1 MGYELPPIFRDP
13 SPIGNNPGSSSGYQL
28 PSAFQETQQPGWM
41 PSTDYTRGGTYIVDV
56 PYVSP
61 ENYQLP
67 KVFTDPIDYSPQVVN
82 IANNIKTQ
90 VQGIQSQIENNA
102 LLIPSLQNLKI
113 EPMGI
118 QQAVKLDIKQTPINT
133 QQMKI
138 QQQNAPGVFNIAD
151 FTENPTQYVTKD
163 WAIQNIQTIENFAL
177 QPMAVIESKLDMDA
191 IVKLTNGA
199 LDYVNKVYNGL
210 DTAIKTTTP
219 EFKLTPLASHN
230 VTAAME
236 ELKWRQNKV
245 DLNSI
250 LPKMETSVQRTL
262 ILEDYMQKRAESLQK
277 NGELKINP
285 YDLAK
290 QYTNADPNAIAQIFQ
305 HQKTPV
311 NTDVI
316 AKIQNGTATR
326 SEINDLYG
334 ITRTVGINEWGG
346 AQALRFEGYQTGKEL
361 QVNNIIYDPK
371 RQRLNYSYVHNG
383 TPYTKEIVMNQ
394 AEFDKLQDVVAK
406 VKPWL
411 DSGRGTPE
419 SDKTLTNVA
428 AVTIEGVRINV
439 GDEKTALKIGEALN
453 GIFNKT
459 VTVSVTDKRGDSRV
473 LDKFEWREDYQISGN
488 VISAP
493 TGMAYDVNTGKYV
506 KTQETLNKEKI
517 AEEVRKQTA
526 LVEGRVPGTYM
537 IGDVVTLDF
546 NNGKIIAGGTT
557 IDMEKTNVPI
567 ERQVESYTKTV
578 QDFATNTD
586 NAVLKTAANGFL
598 ALFASDD
605 ERMANA
611 GLKVGY
617 EQLKDMGKGEGQ
629 QDWSVFHSIL
639 SVSEYVIGNISG
651 RITGIESEKKTLEQA
666 YLGETNYYIT
676 DDGKTAAN
684 AAGKQ
689 WAETGKVGDIA
700 GISSNAAKLMVLENA
715 DKNTVADIAL
725 NRQKDLAILA
735 YNPFTKPVVMNALGK
750 ELTNE
755 IISQNPLTQKEIE
768 SVNSDLMKSGMK
780 AAVDQRLTGTFLDV
794 PIGIALA
801 ITGGG
806 VVANELELLA
816 KGTKAASNMVK
827 RAEDITDL
835 VHYAKT
841 ASVLAKDSDLA
852 NTAILK
858 ATKASNIAVVTPSPG
873 TIARGVTPN
882 SIDIKKASSIE
893 VTAAKAPLADK
904 ATAVK
909 VKEFNADVQRA
920 AAQPNVAAPS
930 ILTKTQ
936 MTGTSKTTNAQKLM
950 DNIANGDASTIR
962 ATLVENIATDPSSL
976 YKAMT
981 VAAVK
986 SDPATVT
993 KAFQRLEEANQIY
1006 VKAANDLVKDVVDSG
1021 QGATRLAELSNSLG
1035 DATVIKMLD
1044 TAMGMG
1050 ETGARIEPTPLI
1062 NEITN
1067 IRREWETLR
1076 KIESTPVSVAPTGA
1090 RQISQQAY
1098 DIENVMPDVVVSRIN
1113 RVSSDVKINKIE
1125 DIASLSDEQITTLSK
1140 SNIGLEE
1147 KDLLNYREKASQ
1159 ILGKEG
1165 TALEDVSVTAFQRKE
1180 TTPTSW
1186 AMGEKDTRLDDE
1198 YKALFSADNLKSQAT
1213 AKKGDIEKLQTAAM
1227 RSIGRPLD
1235 TMEDFKSLTNKEID
1249 ALSKNVPSVS
1259 KSDITGYRVQATKEM
1274 DKLSQVRQTYDE
1286 LGTKDYTDLV
1296 KLQQQRAADLASTA
1310 DEYRN
1315 LLRNTERTD
1324 ADEIRMGQLGVKLEE
1339 QRSILQATT
1348 EAIDARKMQM
1358 EQWKTKQLTAADI
1371 KPGTKDRKTA
1381 AINAIDAAKKGDYET
1396 AIKKFAEART
1406 HDGRS
1411 VLSKVDAK
1419 HYDGMSIQRINRM
1432 EDAVPADQMS
1442 KGMKE
1447 MLERMRQERRDFAID
1462 ALSKKG
1468 DDFKRAAFKIKNGDE
1483 LDELERLKLW
1493 NSGDEIRTLAKDA
1506 LDDVNGNK
1514 LVKGLVDDA
1523 VKKGDAARAKN
1534 LQNSMKEELEKC
1546 IKRGECGGGAAAAT
1560 AAATPI
1566 GKTLSAVGGSMIG
1579 LGMLAAAGLGVGM
1592 VNTADGKSWIKDN
1605 TTNTFYEIKP
1615 TTQRKGYVENTR
1627 ISSIEQRISN
1637 LLSEQGFYGDDVYTE
1652 GSTPGVQGRAVDD
1665 EEYVCQNF
1673 AIDAANAINAKF
1685 KEEGIVAK
1693 VVNVYGHYNDD
1704 MEKQNHALIVLEN
1717 RNKVINGYVDPI
1729 SGKTVNLY
1737 EQRLM
1742 EPQSGYLGDYSGWDL
1757 SGSKMKLNG
1766 RTYTIESLQT
1776 MENAYQNI
1784 GTVWGTGYVAPK
1796 GDKMLYQTSDADTP
1810 VLDELIKIDTMEFNE
1825 TVGRLD
1831 RIDPWGTTTSGTS
1844 KVV

>member
-1 MGYELPPIFRDP
+1 MAWYDNYTPLVGKQYTGPVAQQYTAPKTVNWG
-13 SPIGNNPGSSSGYQL
+13 SPTYN
-28 PSAFQETQQPGWM
+28 A
-41 PSTDYTRGGTYIVDV
+41 PSTFDYYHYEPPVQYEAPVIQYT
-56 PYVSP
+56 P
-61 ENYQLP
+61 P
-67 KVFTDPIDYSPQVVN
+67 KIDYSPQ
-82 IANNIKTQ
+82 IA
-90 VQGIQSQIENNA
+90 
-102 LLIPSLQNLKI
+102 
-113 EPMGI
+113 
-118 QQAVKLDIKQTPINT
+118 
-133 QQMKI
+133 
-138 QQQNAPGVFNIAD
+138 NIAD
-151 FTENPTQYVTKD
+151 KFKSQL
-163 WAIQNIQTIENFAL
+163 QNIQNGVILPASQLAPYINQTPLVGQTKIDIKPLTGVEQKDIIRNWAENQISILETIGTQEATMLKTQKELNDL
-177 QPMAVIESKLDMDA
+177 VELSI
-191 IVKLTNGA
+191 GA
-199 LDYVNKVYNGL
+199 MSFVGDVYDNL
-210 DTAIKTTTP
+210 KTTIDTHADIP
-219 EFKLTPLASHN
+219 QFKLTPLASHT

-262 ILEDYMQKRAESLQK
+262 ILEDYMQTRAEYLQK

-394 AEFDKLQDVVAK
+394 EEFDKLQDVVAK

-439 GDEKTALKIGEALN
+439 GDEKTATKIGEALN
-453 GIFNKT
+453 GMFNKT
-459 VTVSVTDKRGDSRV
+459 VTVSVKDKRGDSKV

-493 TGMAYDVNTGKYV
+493 TGMAYDVNSGKYV

-557 IDMEKTNVPI
+557 IDMKKTNVPI
-567 ERQVESYTKTV
+567 GRQVESYTKTV

-586 NAVLKTAANGFL
+586 NAVLKTVANGFL

-629 QDWSVFHSIL
+629 QDWSVFHSLL
-639 SVSEYVIGNISG
+639 SVGEYVIGNISG

-794 PIGIALA
+794 PIGMALA

-806 VVANELELLA
+806 IVANEFELLA
-816 KGTKAASNMVK
+816 KGAKAASNMVK

-873 TIARGVTPN
+873 TIARGVTPD
-882 SIDIKKASSIE
+882 SIDIKKASSID

-920 AAQPNVAAPS
+920 VAKPNAAAPS
-930 ILTKTQ
+930 KLTKIQTP
-936 MTGTSKTTNAQKLM
+936 GTAKTTNAQKLM

-962 ATLVENIATDPSSL
+962 AALVENIATDPSSL

-986 SDPATVT
+986 SEPDTVAR
-993 KAFQRLEEANQIY
+993 AFQRLEEANQIY
-1006 VKAANDLVKDVVDSG
+1006 VRAANDLVKDVVDSG
-1021 QGATRLAELSNSLG
+1021 KGATRLAELSNSLG
-1035 DATVIKMLD
+1035 DAPVIKMLD

-1113 RVSSDVKINKIE
+1113 RVSSDVKINRIE

-1147 KDLLNYREKASQ
+1147 KKS
-1159 ILGKEG
+1159 I
-1165 TALEDVSVTAFQRKE
+1165 T
-1180 TTPTSW
+1180 
-1186 AMGEKDTRLDDE
+1186 DTRKRRNVTRRRVSDGIPEERND
-1198 YKALFSADNLKSQAT
+1198 ADFV
-1213 AKKGDIEKLQTAAM
+1213 GD
-1227 RSIGRPLD
+1227 GR
-1235 TMEDFKSLTNKEID
+1235 KRHKIRR
-1249 ALSKNVPSVS
+1249 
-1259 KSDITGYRVQATKEM
+1259 RVQ
-1274 DKLSQVRQTYDE
+1274 
-1286 LGTKDYTDLV
+1286 
-1296 KLQQQRAADLASTA
+1296 
-1310 DEYRN
+1310 
-1315 LLRNTERTD
+1315 
-1324 ADEIRMGQLGVKLEE
+1324 
-1339 QRSILQATT
+1339 SI
-1348 EAIDARKMQM
+1348 
-1358 EQWKTKQLTAADI
+1358 
-1371 KPGTKDRKTA
+1371 
-1381 AINAIDAAKKGDYET
+1381 
-1396 AIKKFAEART
+1396 
-1406 HDGRS
+1406 
-1411 VLSKVDAK
+1411 VLSRQ
-1419 HYDGMSIQRINRM
+1419 SEITCN
-1432 EDAVPADQMS
+1432 S
-1442 KGMKE
+1442 
-1447 MLERMRQERRDFAID
+1447 QERRH
-1462 ALSKKG
+1462 
-1468 DDFKRAAFKIKNGDE
+1468 RKI
-1483 LDELERLKLW
+1483 
-1493 NSGDEIRTLAKDA
+1493 T
-1506 LDDVNGNK
+1506 
-1514 LVKGLVDDA
+1514 
-1523 VKKGDAARAKN
+1523 
-1534 LQNSMKEELEKC
+1534 
-1546 IKRGECGGGAAAAT
+1546 KRGTEINRT
-1560 AAATPI
+1560 TI
-1566 GKTLSAVGGSMIG
+1566 G
-1579 LGMLAAAGLGVGM
+1579 
-1592 VNTADGKSWIKDN
+1592 
-1605 TTNTFYEIKP
+1605 
-1615 TTQRKGYVENTR
+1615 
-1627 ISSIEQRISN
+1627 
-1637 LLSEQGFYGDDVYTE
+1637 
-1652 GSTPGVQGRAVDD
+1652 
-1665 EEYVCQNF
+1665 
-1673 AIDAANAINAKF
+1673 
-1685 KEEGIVAK
+1685 
-1693 VVNVYGHYNDD
+1693 H
-1704 MEKQNHALIVLEN
+1704 
-1717 RNKVINGYVDPI
+1717 
-1729 SGKTVNLY
+1729 
-1737 EQRLM
+1737 
-1742 EPQSGYLGDYSGWDL
+1742 
-1757 SGSKMKLNG
+1757 NG
-1766 RTYTIESLQT
+1766 RL
-1776 MENAYQNI
+1776 
-1784 GTVWGTGYVAPK
+1784 
-1796 GDKMLYQTSDADTP
+1796 
-1810 VLDELIKIDTMEFNE
+1810 
-1825 TVGRLD
+1825 
-1831 RIDPWGTTTSGTS
+1831 
-1844 KVV
+1844 

>member
-1 MGYELPPIFRDP
+1 MAWYDNHTPLVGDTYKGPVSDRYTGPKTVNWG
-13 SPIGNNPGSSSGYQL
+13 SPTYN
-28 PSAFQETQQPGWM
+28 A
-41 PSTDYTRGGTYIVDV
+41 PSTFDYYHYEPPVQYEAPVIQYT
-56 PYVSP
+56 P
-61 ENYQLP
+61 P
-67 KVFTDPIDYSPQVVN
+67 KIDYSPQ
-82 IANNIKTQ
+82 IA
-90 VQGIQSQIENNA
+90 
-102 LLIPSLQNLKI
+102 
-113 EPMGI
+113 
-118 QQAVKLDIKQTPINT
+118 
-133 QQMKI
+133 
-138 QQQNAPGVFNIAD
+138 NIAD
-151 FTENPTQYVTKD
+151 KFKSQL
-163 WAIQNIQTIENFAL
+163 QNIQNGVILPASQLAPYINQTPLVGQTKIDIKPLTGVEQKDIIRNWAENQISILETIGTQEATML
-177 QPMAVIESKLDMDA
+177 KTQKELDDLVELS
-191 IVKLTNGA
+191 IGA
-199 LDYVNKVYNGL
+199 MSFVGDVYDNL
-210 DTAIKTTTP
+210 KTTIDTHADIP
-219 EFKLTPLASHN
+219 QFKLTPLASHT

-250 LPKMETSVQRTL
+250 LPKMDKTVQKQLIAEDTIKRNEEYLKTHDQMKTNLYTAAKTYYNADADVLREMFASDKSTANIKDIERVQFYFNPANKNEVKAFEQRT
-262 ILEDYMQKRAESLQK
+262 
-277 NGELKINP
+277 G
-285 YDLAK
+285 
-290 QYTNADPNAIAQIFQ
+290 
-305 HQKTPV
+305 
-311 NTDVI
+311 TD
-316 AKIQNGTATR
+316 
-326 SEINDLYG
+326 
-334 ITRTVGINEWGG
+334 
-346 AQALRFEGYQTGKEL
+346 F
-361 QVNNIIYDPK
+361 
-371 RQRLNYSYVHNG
+371 
-383 TPYTKEIVMNQ
+383 
-394 AEFDKLQDVVAK
+394 
-406 VKPWL
+406 
-411 DSGRGTPE
+411 
-419 SDKTLTNVA
+419 
-428 AVTIEGVRINV
+428 
-439 GDEKTALKIGEALN
+439 
-453 GIFNKT
+453 
-459 VTVSVTDKRGDSRV
+459 
-473 LDKFEWREDYQISGN
+473 ISGN
-488 VISAP
+488 VENTLYRYNLSIAKTDTGIVQQAALGASEAREARLITDASGKPILDTQGNKQYTMVSTQRGDTAKEIASAALKQQ
-493 TGMAYDVNTGKYV
+493 TLDAATQRNKLLEVTKTINNALATGK
-506 KTQETLNKEKI
+506 TPMQI
-517 AEEVRKQTA
+517 Q
-526 LVEGRVPGTYM
+526 
-537 IGDVVTLDF
+537 IGDSVSIDFSKGTLT
-546 NNGKIIAGGTT
+546 AYGTET
-557 IDMEKTNVPI
+557 KLKTTDTTPR
-567 ERQVESYTKTV
+567 RQVESYTKTV

-639 SVSEYVIGNISG
+639 SASKYVIGNISG

-794 PIGIALA
+794 PIGMALA

-806 VVANELELLA
+806 IVANELELLA
-816 KGTKAASNMVK
+816 KGAKAASNMVK

-873 TIARGVTPN
+873 TIARGVTTN

-920 AAQPNVAAPS
+920 VAQPNVAAPS

-936 MTGTSKTTNAQKLM
+936 TPGTSKTTNAQKLM

-962 ATLVENIATDPSSL
+962 AALVENIATDPSSL

-986 SDPATVT
+986 SEPDTVAR
-993 KAFQRLEEANQIY
+993 AFQRLEEANQIY
-1006 VKAANDLVKDVVDSG
+1006 VRAANDLVKDVVDSG
-1021 QGATRLAELSNSLG
+1021 KGATRLAELSNSLG
-1035 DATVIKMLD
+1035 DAPVIKMLD

-1090 RQISQQAY
+1090 RHISQQAY
-1098 DIENVMPDVVVSRIN
+1098 DIENVMPDNVRDRVNRYLVGAGTGKQIN
-1113 RVSSDVKINKIE
+1113 RIE
-1125 DIASLSDEQITTLSK
+1125 DIAALSDGEIKQVAKKYSDVQIGTNVRLEQA
-1140 SNIGLEE
+1140 
-1147 KDLLNYREKASQ
+1147 LLNYREKASQ

-1165 TALEDVSVTAFQRKE
+1165 TALEDVTVTAFQKKE
-1180 TTPTSW
+1180 ETSASW
-1186 AMGEKDTRLDDE
+1186 SMGEKNARLDNE
-1198 YKALFSADNLKSQAT
+1198 YKALFSADNLQSVVT
-1213 AKKGDIEKLQTAAM
+1213 EKKGDIEKLQTAAQ

-1235 TMEDFKSLTNKEID
+1235 TMDDFKSLTNKEID

-1274 DKLSQVRQTYDE
+1274 DKLSQVRQTYDK
-1286 LGTKDYTDLV
+1286 LGTEDYTNLV

-1315 LLRNTERTD
+1315 LLRNTERT
-1324 ADEIRMGQLGVKLEE
+1324 ADQERRMGQLGIRLEE

-1447 MLERMRQERRDFAID
+1447 MLERMRQERRDFAIGELKAKGGD
-1462 ALSKKG
+1462 FKGIANKIDMG
-1468 DDFKRAAFKIKNGDE
+1468 DD

-1493 NSGDEIRTLAKDA
+1493 NSGDEIRALAKDA

-1534 LQNSMKEELEKC
+1534 LKTSMKEELEKC
-1546 IKRGECGGGAAAAT
+1546 IKRGECGGGAT
-1560 AAATPI
+1560 AAAAAVAPI
-1566 GKTLSAVGGSMIG
+1566 GKTLSAVGGSMVG

-1592 VNTADGKSWIKDN
+1592 INSADGKMWKKDEN
-1605 TTNTFYEIKP
+1605 TNTFYEVVPDGEVKSFSP
-1615 TTQRKGYVENTR
+1615 FDYDLVEVGYKQMVTDDAVGAYNTLKDAGIIGR
-1627 ISSIEQRISN
+1627 EYS
-1637 LLSEQGFYGDDVYTE
+1637 YGE
-1652 GSTPGVQGRAVDD
+1652 KLGVQGRNIDKD
-1665 EEYVCQNF
+1665 EYICQNYT
-1673 AIDAANAINAKF
+1673 IDGVNAINKNSE
-1685 KEEGIVAK
+1685 KTGIVAK
-1693 VVNVYGHYNDD
+1693 AVNVIGSYSDG
-1704 MEKQNHALIVLEN
+1704 KSINHSLIALEN
-1717 RNKVINGYVDPI
+1717 RNEVIGSYTDRKTGEQKNIYKTTLIDPQTGET
-1729 SGKTVNLY
+1729 SQPGWDFTGKT
-1737 EQRLM
+1737 M
-1742 EPQSGYLGDYSGWDL
+1742 S
-1757 SGSKMKLNG
+1757 LNG
-1766 RTYTIESLQT
+1766 KDYKIEALQT
-1776 MENAYQNI
+1776 MDNPRQEMGSVFSKNSAYM
-1784 GTVWGTGYVAPK
+1784 K
-1796 GDKMLYQTSDADTP
+1796 GDNVTLYSTESKETPGIDDALRQDLSTVQQSKITQLKESISDTY
-1810 VLDELIKIDTMEFNE
+1810 K
-1825 TVGRLD
+1825 
-1831 RIDPWGTTTSGTS
+1831 IDPWQTISDLDTEV
-1844 KVV
+1844 K

>member
-1 MGYELPPIFRDP
+1 MAYQLPPIFRDS

-28 PSAFQETQQPGWM
+28 PPIFQETQQPGWM
-41 PSTDYTRGGTYIVDV
+41 PSIDYTRGGTYIVDV

-61 ENYQLP
+61 ENYKLP

-82 IANNIKTQ
+82 IANNMKTQ
-90 VQGIQSQIENNA
+90 VQGIQSQVQNMKLVLPDSYKQQIQSGIEYA
-102 LLIPSLQNLKI
+102 KIPTTEKQMTL
-113 EPMGI
+113 
-118 QQAVKLDIKQTPINT
+118 VKPEITNIKQSTI
-133 QQMKI
+133 
-138 QQQNAPGVFNIAD
+138 
-151 FTENPTQYVTKD
+151 QYVNMPTTLSKMELSDSVKD
-163 WAIQNIQTIENFAL
+163 WARESIQKIENSGIEYTA
-177 QPMAVIESKLDMDA
+177 MAINTKDLND
-191 IVKLTNGA
+191 ILKITNDSMKYIGE
-199 LDYVNKVYNGL
+199 VYKGL
-210 DTAIKTTTP
+210 DTAIKTSTDKI
-219 EFKLTPLASHN
+219 EFKLIPLVSTGMKAID
-230 VTAAME
+230 
-236 ELKWRQNKV
+236 ELQWRVGKT

-250 LPKMETSVQRTL
+250 LPKMDKTVQKQLIAEDILKNKAANMDKDGNIHTTL
-262 ILEDYMQKRAESLQK
+262 WAVAKEYYNADAKAIQELMTLSGTKGTPTSLQNIERLQTYFDPSK
-277 NGELKINP
+277 ADIVKAGTRGDQGYISDSLQRIALRANLIVNNTGATAYMGASEAREARLITDASGKPILDAQGN
-285 YDLAK
+285 K
-290 QYTNADPNAIAQIFQ
+290 QYTMVSTQRGDTAKEIASAALKQQTLDAATQRNKLLEVTKTINNALATG
-305 HQKTPV
+305 KTPMQ
-311 NTDVI
+311 
-316 AKIQNGTATR
+316 IQIG
-326 SEINDLYG
+326 
-334 ITRTVGINEWGG
+334 
-346 AQALRFEGYQTGKEL
+346 
-361 QVNNIIYDPK
+361 
-371 RQRLNYSYVHNG
+371 
-383 TPYTKEIVMNQ
+383 
-394 AEFDKLQDVVAK
+394 
-406 VKPWL
+406 
-411 DSGRGTPE
+411 DSVSIDFSKG
-419 SDKTLTNVA
+419 TLTA
-428 AVTIEGVRINV
+428 YGTETKL
-439 GDEKTALKIGEALN
+439 KT
-453 GIFNKT
+453 
-459 VTVSVTDKRGDSRV
+459 TD
-473 LDKFEWREDYQISGN
+473 
-488 VISAP
+488 
-493 TGMAYDVNTGKYV
+493 
-506 KTQETLNKEKI
+506 
-517 AEEVRKQTA
+517 
-526 LVEGRVPGTYM
+526 
-537 IGDVVTLDF
+537 
-546 NNGKIIAGGTT
+546 TT
-557 IDMEKTNVPI
+557 PR
-567 ERQVESYTKTV
+567 RQVESYTKTV

-586 NAVLKTAANGFL
+586 NAVLKTVANGFL

-639 SVSEYVIGNISG
+639 SVGEYVIGNISG

-755 IISQNPLTQKEIE
+755 ITSQNPLTQKEIE

-806 VVANELELLA
+806 IVANEFELLA
-816 KGTKAASNMVK
+816 KGAKAASNMVK

-841 ASVLAKDSDLA
+841 ASVYAKDSDLA

-882 SIDIKKASSIE
+882 SIDIKKASSIDI
-893 VTAAKAPLADK
+893 TAAKAPLADK

-936 MTGTSKTTNAQKLM
+936 MPGTSKTTNAQKLM

-962 ATLVENIATDPSSL
+962 AALVENIATDPSSL

-986 SDPATVT
+986 SEPDTVAR
-993 KAFQRLEEANQIY
+993 AFQRLEEANQIY
-1006 VKAANDLVKDVVDSG
+1006 VRAANDLVKDVVDSEDG
-1021 QGATRLAELSNSLG
+1021 VKRLVELSNSLG
-1035 DATVIKMLD
+1035 DAPVIKMLD
-1044 TAMGMG
+1044 TATGMG

-1090 RQISQQAY
+1090 RHISQQAY
-1098 DIENVMPDVVVSRIN
+1098 DIENVMPDNVRDRVNRYLVGAGTGKQIN
-1113 RVSSDVKINKIE
+1113 RIE
-1125 DIASLSDEQITTLSK
+1125 DIAALSDGEIKQVAKKYSDVQTGTNVRLEQ
-1140 SNIGLEE
+1140 
-1147 KDLLNYREKASQ
+1147 DLLNYREKASQ

-1165 TALEDVSVTAFQRKE
+1165 TALEDVTVTAFQKKE
-1180 TTPTSW
+1180 ETSASW
-1186 AMGEKDTRLDDE
+1186 SMGEKNARLDNE
-1198 YKALFSADNLKSQAT
+1198 YKALFSADNLQSVVT
-1213 AKKGDIEKLQTAAM
+1213 EKKGDIEKLQTAAQ

-1235 TMEDFKSLTNKEID
+1235 TMDDFKSLTNQEID

-1274 DKLSQVRQTYDE
+1274 DKLSQARQTYDE

-1315 LLRNTERTD
+1315 LLRNTERT
-1324 ADEIRMGQLGVKLEE
+1324 ADQERRMGQLGARLEE
-1339 QRSILQATT
+1339 QRSLLQKTS
-1348 EAIDARKMQM
+1348 EAIDARKLQM
-1358 EQWKTKQLTAADI
+1358 EQWKSKQLTAADI
-1371 KPGTKDRKTA
+1371 KPGVKDRKTA
-1381 AINAIDAAKKGDYET
+1381 ALNAIEAAKKGDYET

-1447 MLERMRQERRDFAID
+1447 MLERMRQERRDFAIGELKAKGGD
-1462 ALSKKG
+1462 FKGIANKIDMG
-1468 DDFKRAAFKIKNGDE
+1468 DD

-1493 NSGDEIRTLAKDA
+1493 NSGDEIRALAKDA
-1506 LDDVNGNK
+1506 LDDVGGNK

-1534 LQNSMKEELEKC
+1534 LKTSMKEELEKC
-1546 IKRGECGGGAAAAT
+1546 IKRGECGGGAAAA
-1560 AAATPI
+1560 AAAARA
-1566 GKTLSAVGGSMIG
+1566 GKTLNSIGGSMAG
-1579 LGMLAAAGLGVGM
+1579 LGILAAAGLNVGM
-1592 VNTADGKSWIKDN
+1592 VNTADGKMYKHDSK
-1605 TTNTFYEIKP
+1605 TNTFYEIVP
-1615 TTQRKGYVENTR
+1615 DNTIEEMSPFDYNWVEVGYKQLVT
-1627 ISSIEQRISN
+1627 
-1637 LLSEQGFYGDDVYTE
+1637 DDAVGAYNALKNAGILDKTYSWGE
-1652 GSTPGVQGRAVDD
+1652 DRGVQGRNVDKT
-1665 EEYVCQNF
+1665 EYVCQNYV
-1673 AIDAANAINAKF
+1673 IDGVNAINRNSDRT
-1685 KEEGIVAK
+1685 GIVAK
-1693 VVNVYGHYNDD
+1693 AVNVLGTFNDG
-1704 MEKQNHALIVLEN
+1704 KSVNHSLIALEN
-1717 RNKVINGYVDPI
+1717 RNVVLGTYTDETTGETRNIYKTTLIEPQTGESSTPGWDF
-1729 SGKTVNLY
+1729 SGKTMTLDGKEY
-1737 EQRLM
+1737 
-1742 EPQSGYLGDYSGWDL
+1742 
-1757 SGSKMKLNG
+1757 K
-1766 RTYTIESLQT
+1766 IETMQT
-1776 MENAYQNI
+1776 MDNARQEQ
-1784 GTVWGTGYVAPK
+1784 GTVFHKDGAYLK
-1796 GDKMLYQTSDADTP
+1796 GDNVTMYSTGEKETQLMADTLEQDLKT
-1810 VLDELIKIDTMEFNE
+1810 VATADRENVKAQISDTYK
-1825 TVGRLD
+1825 
-1831 RIDPWGTTTSGTS
+1831 IDPWQTTSDLDT
-1844 KVV
+1844 KVK